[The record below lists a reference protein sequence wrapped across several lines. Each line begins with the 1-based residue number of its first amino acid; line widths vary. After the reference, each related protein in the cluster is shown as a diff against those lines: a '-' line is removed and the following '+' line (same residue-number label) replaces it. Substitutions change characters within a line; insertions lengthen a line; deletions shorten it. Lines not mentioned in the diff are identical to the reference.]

1 MASWQGSLARFVF
14 PVSCHGRVAGIGS
27 QHVPQFMSAP
37 LPSPLSAAAAAIP
50 LEGPH
55 GPMGVLVCG
64 HGSRNRLA
72 VAEFADLARQ
82 LRGHLG
88 AVPLEYGYLEF
99 ARPILRDGLER
110 LRQRGV
116 RHVLAIPAMLFAAG
130 HAKNDIPSVLNAY
143 AAETGLR
150 IDYGRELGVDR
161 SMILA
166 AGARIRACLEQANA
180 EDLAAGRAP
189 IPLHDTV
196 LVVVGRGSSDPDAN
210 SNVAKVTRML
220 VEGFGFGWGETCYSG
235 VTFPLVEPGLRQIVR
250 LGYRRL
256 VVFPYFLFSG
266 VLVSRIVDHSQRVA
280 ADHPAIDFRSASYLG
295 DHAGV
300 LDTFRER
307 VLDVLRGDTAMNC
320 SLCKYRAQVLGFEQ
334 EVGLPQQSHH
344 HHVEGL
350 IESCNLCERECTG
363 ACQPDGVP
371 LPLSPSHAHSH
382 SNGNGHPH
390 THDHG
395 HSPCHDSGPAQDH
408 SHAGEHGP
416 SNEHGHGQE
425 QGHSHGEVHSHGH
438 AHAPGPGSGHDH
450 PPHDHRHGVDDASPS
465 HQHHHPYPHAD
476 HPLGPRT
483 LRSRAGLKPSAS
495 GAASA
500 PTSDGNPAMGH
511 EATPSTSASPPVPA
525 DAPVHTP
532 LPDVP
537 NAPTDG
543 LTGVEPIAAEAPPPI
558 GVPPGGA
565 AVPAE
570 RRKLKKFV

>member
-1 MASWQGSLARFVF
+1 
-14 PVSCHGRVAGIGS
+14 
-27 QHVPQFMSAP
+27 MSAP
-37 LPSPLSAAAAAIP
+37 LTPPLLANAGACP

-55 GPMGVLVCG
+55 GPIGVLVCG

-72 VAEFADLARQ
+72 VAEFADLAQQ
-82 LRGHLG
+82 LQRHLG
-88 AVPLEYGYLEF
+88 SVPLEYGYLEF

-110 LRQRGV
+110 LRERGV

-166 AGARIRACLEQANA
+166 AGARIRACLERAHAADQ
-180 EDLAAGRAP
+180 AAGRAP
-189 IPLHDTV
+189 IPAHDTL

-250 LGYRRL
+250 LGYRRV

-266 VLVSRIVDHSQRVA
+266 VLVSRIVEHTGRVA
-280 ADHPAIDFRSASYLG
+280 AEHPAIDFHSASYLG
-295 DHAGV
+295 DHPGV

-334 EVGLPQQSHH
+334 EVGLPQLSHH

-350 IESCNLCERECTG
+350 MESCSLCERECTG

-371 LPLSPSHAHSH
+371 LPLGVSPQDRGAQGGPALQRATPGLEPRHDQD
-382 SNGNGHPH
+382 HP
-390 THDHG
+390 HDHG
-395 HSPCHDSGPAQDH
+395 HSQSH
-408 SHAGEHGP
+408 SY
-416 SNEHGHGQE
+416 S
-425 QGHSHGEVHSHGH
+425 HSHGH
-438 AHAPGPGSGHDH
+438 DHGHDH
-450 PPHDHRHGVDDASPS
+450 GPGAGDSAHPH
-465 HQHHHPYPHAD
+465 HHHPYPHAD

-483 LRSRAGLKPSAS
+483 LRSRAGRGEVSPSGGPEDPVDQQGNPS
-495 GAASA
+495 GAPLVADSGTDPWVD
-500 PTSDGNPAMGH
+500 PT
-511 EATPSTSASPPVPA
+511 
-525 DAPVHTP
+525 
-532 LPDVP
+532 
-537 NAPTDG
+537 
-543 LTGVEPIAAEAPPPI
+543 AAAGEQANDQP
-558 GVPPGGA
+558 
-565 AVPAE
+565 
-570 RRKLKKFV
+570 